1 MSVQEVQVGLSQEK
15 GGLKRKLTGPPR
27 LLLGK
32 FRAKNQG
39 ENKIDGQAG
48 THTGAGDSN
57 GTQGTTQ
64 DTTVDN
70 GSLPVAVVNVQKP
83 QSEQP
88 ETESEETPAIVLAGA
103 LGTSSTS
110 EENKAK
116 GHPPGSGDTAKRRTG
131 KTSWKQFWS
140 PSLLCIKRRRND
152 PCGDG
157 GAGDTCQ
164 NTQTGCTT
172 KRAAGNSADPKDEQ
186 CDGETTHCHTD
197 ARSKRNDAFSAGTW
211 ATFKRL
217 LMEPHGRRKP
227 EEGRL
232 EQAVPGGGDKK
243 RPKASFKKRVGRFF
257 KRDGKKSLQGVH
269 GSPQEPLG
277 EDTTGLPG
285 SPADDGQAA
294 AATREGDGLE
304 ADSHIRGS
312 CSETLTVSVEVSAE
326 RAEETE
332 ERDTAEASGKCLRTR
347 KDEEECGG
355 CPKEGLER
363 NDRILKTDNALK
375 NSGGL
380 TPVMEEPHTFGEDS
394 NLSTDVGEEAGVKSL
409 EGVMHAE
416 TDRIREHAAIYEK
429 GVIEENDCS
438 YEISQESHMQDFL
451 PLNTEAHNGID
462 LVQRY
467 HTEIDGIV
475 RNGPLVHTPEAIL
488 LPDLSVDEGMPCRET
503 LLVQTACSVVKA
515 AVKAALDQLTAEV
528 DGTASSVHRGAHESQ
543 GHH

>member
-1 MSVQEVQVGLSQEK
+1 MSVQEVQVGQEK
-15 GGLKRKLTGPPR
+15 VGLKRKLTGPPR

-48 THTGAGDSN
+48 IHSGVGDNN
-57 GTQGTTQ
+57 GMQGTTQ
-64 DTTVDN
+64 DTPVDN
-70 GSLPVAVVNVQKP
+70 GSLLVAVGDVQKP

-88 ETESEETPAIVLAGA
+88 ETESEEAPANVFAGA
-103 LGTSSTS
+103 SGISSTS
-110 EENKAK
+110 EENEVK
-116 GHPPGSGDTAKRRTG
+116 GDPPGSGDTAKRRTG

-140 PSLLCIKRRRND
+140 PSLLCVKRQRND

-157 GAGDTCQ
+157 ITGDTCQ
-164 NTQTGCTT
+164 KRQTGCAT

-186 CDGETTHCHTD
+186 CDGETAHCHTD
-197 ARSKRNDAFSAGTW
+197 ARSQRSDAFSAGTW
-211 ATFKRL
+211 ATFRRL
-217 LMEPHGRRKP
+217 LMEPHGPRKP
-227 EEGRL
+227 KEGRL
-232 EQAVPGGGDKK
+232 EQAVPGREDKK

-257 KRDGKKSLQGVH
+257 KRDGKKSLQGVD

-285 SPADDGQAA
+285 RPADHGQAA
-294 AATREGDGLE
+294 PATQEVDGLE
-304 ADSHIRGS
+304 ADCHIRGS
-312 CSETLTVSVEVSAE
+312 RSETLTVSVEVSAE
-326 RAEETE
+326 RAEGTE
-332 ERDTAEASGKCLRTR
+332 ESDTAEASGKCLRRR

-355 CPKEGLER
+355 CPKEGVER

-375 NSGGL
+375 NSGL

-409 EGVMHAE
+409 EGVVRAE
-416 TDRIREHAAIYEK
+416 TDRIPEEAAMFEK
-429 GVIEENDCS
+429 GAIEENDCC
-438 YEISQESHMQDFL
+438 YKISQERHMQDFL

-462 LVQRY
+462 LVRCY
-467 HTEIDGIV
+467 RTEIDGIV

-515 AVKAALDQLTAEV
+515 AVKAALDQLRAED
-528 DGTASSVHRGAHESQ
+528 DGTASSVHRGAQESQ